1 MDAKTRSIK
10 VMPLVVVLAGLL
22 ALQLVW
28 LPKKSDVERR
38 QYEDKINLAL
48 RQTGHRL
55 LQHAG
60 DSTGAI
66 EPIAQYAENQFVLK
80 LESPFN
86 YDSLPVFLKTAL
98 NQYGIADDYLV
109 TVNDCLDNKLLLGY
123 ARLDVEQQKA
133 PPCGGRE
140 QHIACSNI
148 HLAFTGSS
156 LLGKNSAWYE
166 KWTLALSLLLLG
178 YFAFSFFK
186 QKKQAGPAAPPP
198 LPVAENAY
206 APALGSHLIRFGH
219 STFDFANQVVQQ
231 GSDRQELTFREAKLL
246 HLFCKNTNQLLDRN
260 FILQEVWEDE
270 GVIVGRSLDVFV
282 SRLRKIL
289 KNDDLVKITNVH
301 GVGYRF
307 EVADQQL

>member
-10 VMPLVVVLAGLL
+10 VIPLVVILAGLL

-28 LPKKSDVERR
+28 MPKKSEVERK

-55 LQHAG
+55 LKNEG
-60 DSTGAI
+60 DSTQAI
-66 EPIAQYAENQFVLK
+66 APVQSNTENAFVLQ
-80 LESPFN
+80 LESAFN
-86 YDSLPVFLKTAL
+86 YDSLPVYLKAAFE
-98 NQYGIADDYLV
+98 QYGIADDYLV
-109 TVNDCLDNKLLLGY
+109 TVNDCDDNKLLLGY
-123 ARLDVEQQKA
+123 ARLDIEEKKA

-140 QHIACSNI
+140 QHISCSNI
-148 HLAFTGSS
+148 HVVFTGSS
-156 LLGKNSAWYE
+156 ILGKTGTWYE
-166 KWTLALSLLLLG
+166 KWSLGLALLLLI
-178 YFAFSFFK
+178 YFVISFFK
-186 QKKQAGPAAPPP
+186 QRKPKAAETMMANMA
-198 LPVAENAY
+198 AENSTAEGDK
-206 APALGSHLIRFGH
+206 PPLIRFGQ
-219 STFDFANQVVQQ
+219 STFDLSNQIVQTET
-231 GSDRQELTFREAKLL
+231 GRQELTFREAKLL

-289 KNDDLVKITNVH
+289 KTDETVKIINVH

-307 EVADQQL
+307 EVVEN